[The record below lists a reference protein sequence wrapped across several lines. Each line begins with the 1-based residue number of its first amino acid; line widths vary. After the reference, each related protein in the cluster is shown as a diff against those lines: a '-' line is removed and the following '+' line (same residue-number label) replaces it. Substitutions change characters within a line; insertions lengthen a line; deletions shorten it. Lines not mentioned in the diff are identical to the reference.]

1 MLGIVAIL
9 IIVGRVTSDE
19 SLEGQ
24 LPAFGIIPSASDLRP
39 QTSALGLRLPF
50 IPPENRLVF
59 RKKKPYLYDK
69 QSFNYRIRNPEFIET
84 PKPEVR
90 NLRSKV

>member
-24 LPAFGIIPSASDLRP
+24 LPAFGFSTFDLRP
-39 QTSALGLRLPF
+39 ETSALGLTLPV

-59 RKKKPYLYDK
+59 RKKEPYLYDR
-69 QSFNYRIRNPEFIET
+69 QLFNCRIRNPEFLDIQS
-84 PKPEVR
+84 
-90 NLRSKV
+90 LRSEI